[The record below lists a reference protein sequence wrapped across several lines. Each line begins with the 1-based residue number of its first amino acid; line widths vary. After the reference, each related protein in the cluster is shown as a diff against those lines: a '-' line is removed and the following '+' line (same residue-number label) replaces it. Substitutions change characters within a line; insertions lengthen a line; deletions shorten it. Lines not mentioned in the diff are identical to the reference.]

1 MSKSYARVSKGKCA
15 MSNETLPPTNPSLV
29 HLSMMY
35 TCDDKRSIMD
45 IAAKLQIKPGSAVRV
60 GNAPDGFALELPE
73 TARRVDD
80 GEQADVSLVFVRN
93 AAEVEVHAAP
103 FVEAAR
109 RDAIAYIAYPKAGQ
123 LGTDLNR
130 DVLWNMLIREGL
142 RGVRQV
148 SLDEVWSAMRFRPGR
163 PQAGA

>member
-1 MSKSYARVSKGKCA
+1 M
-15 MSNETLPPTNPSLV
+15 
-29 HLSMMY
+29 
-35 TCDDKRSIMD
+35 
-45 IAAKLQIKPGSAVRV
+45 V
-60 GNAPDGFALELPE
+60 GNAPDEFALELPE

-80 GEQADVSLVFVRN
+80 GGQADAVLVFVRDS
-93 AAEVEVHAAP
+93 AEVAVHAAP

-130 DVLWNMLIREGL
+130 DVLWNLLIREGL

-148 SLDEVWSAMRFRPGR
+148 SLDDVWSAMRFRPGR